1 MIVKYGVCMPNQVF
15 KPWDSPQMEKTH
27 LQFCKRLKEVNSKA
41 SNVACKAEL
50 DYILALRIINKV
62 F

>member
-1 MIVKYGVCMPNQVF
+1 MPNQIF
-15 KPWDSPQMEKTH
+15 KPWDSSQIEKTH

>member
-15 KPWDSPQMEKTH
+15 KPWDGPQMEKTH